1 MNKKLLKL
9 IVFLVLVNVLWTNF
23 ASAQTTTT
31 SGTCSVTLPTFY
43 VNSPEET
50 CKEVGGTWTPAAGA
64 PATPTNPTTTTPTAT
79 TTDISSDELKKMME
93 TGKDLVQRRYNG
105 ENVTL
110 QIQALKDQCKNIGAQ
125 LVQITGTTPR
135 LSYNTI
141 FSDANLDCTWG
152 RYTGTSTTTDN
163 MGRNIVVVPD
173 PAVDS
178 IRINKTQGGNLQ
190 NLSSVQEVYKNQI
203 EEQKAAQKDREQAG
217 GISKAVGWDLKAI
230 FDVINSALAWL
241 TAFAL
246 MIMAYAVDQTVYAT
260 SNGMPLFVQVGW
272 TIVRDIA
279 NMFFILILIVIALG
293 TILRIKE
300 YNEYGHLLA
309 KLVVAALLVNFSQ
322 VIAVTIINFVNLI
335 TAMFVFGGTLKE
347 SFSFVYGYIWQ
358 DVGTAPNGWT
368 TGLTQGLSMTAFT
381 IVTFV
386 VSLMLAGFFVA
397 KKAGM
402 VGADM
407 MINAGMK
414 TGKFFG
420 KMGLGATDRWLANG
434 SKSQNRFRKALSN
447 LSVGKWARGYEKYQ
461 EEEERRAFG
470 VSSGQAADTLYRVL
484 PWQREKTS
492 FGLEAHQSEVL
503 HRAKEKMDLNMSER
517 EMVEESLHAKDPID
531 KQGWGMAIAALNRQD
546 DFMRILKEKYDTG
559 ELEHLN
565 VAKEFTNPLT
575 GKTERLEDILKTG
588 EITPTNFQKVFY
600 GMYLGDLPEKDKL
613 GYASMIQEYAEKQIK
628 PYHLADKI
636 EVETTDSEG
645 KRRVIGLVNYGF
657 AEVRKEAAEL
667 EAQAKIRPLLP
678 EEQKKLNYFNGVVGQ
693 FTSRMNRTPANRFL
707 NAMRAADID
716 VQYSDSSSAKIAGF
730 EGESYGDIHDQG
742 VIINQIFGLPHAGQL
757 KNRQHE
763 LQSRG

>member
-1 MNKKLLKL
+1 
-9 IVFLVLVNVLWTNF
+9 
-23 ASAQTTTT
+23 
-31 SGTCSVTLPTFY
+31 
-43 VNSPEET
+43 
-50 CKEVGGTWTPAAGA
+50 
-64 PATPTNPTTTTPTAT
+64 
-79 TTDISSDELKKMME
+79 
-93 TGKDLVQRRYNG
+93 
-105 ENVTL
+105 
-110 QIQALKDQCKNIGAQ
+110 
-125 LVQITGTTPR
+125 
-135 LSYNTI
+135 
-141 FSDANLDCTWG
+141 
-152 RYTGTSTTTDN
+152 
-163 MGRNIVVVPD
+163 
-173 PAVDS
+173 
-178 IRINKTQGGNLQ
+178 
-190 NLSSVQEVYKNQI
+190 
-203 EEQKAAQKDREQAG
+203 
-217 GISKAVGWDLKAI
+217 
-230 FDVINSALAWL
+230 
-241 TAFAL
+241 
-246 MIMAYAVDQTVYAT
+246 
-260 SNGMPLFVQVGW
+260 
-272 TIVRDIA
+272 
-279 NMFFILILIVIALG
+279 
-293 TILRIKE
+293 
-300 YNEYGHLLA
+300 
-309 KLVVAALLVNFSQ
+309 
-322 VIAVTIINFVNLI
+322 
-335 TAMFVFGGTLKE
+335 
-347 SFSFVYGYIWQ
+347 VYGYIWQ

-386 VSLMLAGFFVA
+386 VSLMLAGLFVVRLIGLYVLVIFSPLAYVLNILPATEHYAKEWWQYFIKYLIWAPVAMFVIRLDKAIVDNKGLMGGPDDSAFKYIFLMGMMLAAFFVA

-763 LQSRG
+763 LQSRGVIPFGAKGEEVAADIYTLRRAASSAAANPIVMDVFLRDRDDATKVKVFKEAVKRAKELNLSENIGKLEELINKYQKVAPPRNPVVPPVIPGPGSSTI